1 MLRPM
6 AVYKSSEGYN
16 DMVRPILADIY
27 GREDE
32 ATPDAALYEQ
42 ELIRAR
48 DLTSKLSISTLK
60 KELQSKTFVCIFRS
74 TRVFMLN

>member
-1 MLRPM
+1 M

-42 ELIRAR
+42 EV
-48 DLTSKLSISTLK
+48 T
-60 KELQSKTFVCIFRS
+60 
-74 TRVFMLN
+74 